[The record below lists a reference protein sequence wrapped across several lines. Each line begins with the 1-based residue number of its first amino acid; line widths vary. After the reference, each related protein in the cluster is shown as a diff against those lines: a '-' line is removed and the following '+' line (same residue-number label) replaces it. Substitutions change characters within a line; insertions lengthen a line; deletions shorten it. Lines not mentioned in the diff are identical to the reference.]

1 VSVVLRFRWPVEPT
15 PGPAALR
22 YGDPPGAG
30 GGAVDVTG
38 ALAVD
43 LTPAD
48 PGVVLVAT
56 GVIALD
62 LIDADGARAVIAQK
76 QGAATARPVTI
87 AQKQMQPA
95 RHRSTLAHTT
105 AAPLGAACRLAQ
117 QQMQRASRASGVVH
131 QHGLPLASAAHVRHA
146 DTLRTRRALR
156 PAHQHGTPTVTA
168 ARLPLA
174 EALRIRPPIIARHA
188 QALPRRCAA
197 SVRNHQAQATVTG
210 RGVPHQHMLPLP
222 VGWWQGTY
230 PWPDPPPPWWAPSG
244 PVALRFCKLADGSH
258 ALRFGPCVVVPP
270 AAGIIPVLE
279 FYAVLNTFTLV
290 RADNGT
296 PVDALDFSA
305 SLDVESWCWGW
316 SATVPAAQMAL
327 VRSPALGDHVEL
339 IATLNGI
346 ALRLVVERIGR
357 DRRFGSSA
365 LKVSGRGRAAW
376 LADPHSPILTRYNTT
391 LRTAQQLLADALTTN
406 GVPIGWAIDWRIPDW
421 SVPAGAWSHTGT
433 YIDAATRIS
442 EAGGGYVQA
451 HNTDQTLLIL
461 PRYPSMPWDWPA
473 ATPDIQIPEDACE
486 VEGIEWQDKP
496 AYNAVWIS
504 GQESG
509 RRDRIKRAGTAADR
523 PAPSIV
529 DPLATAPEMTRAR
542 GGAILGDTGRQA
554 HITLRLPVLPETG
567 IIKPGN
573 LVRYTESGNTHLGM
587 SRAVTVDVGFPEMW
601 QTIKLE
607 THELEPI

>member
-1 VSVVLRFRWPVEPT
+1 VSVDLRFRWPVQPT
-15 PGPAALR
+15 PGPVALR
-22 YGDPPGAG
+22 YGDPPGSG

-38 ALAVD
+38 TLAVD

-62 LIDADGARAVIAQK
+62 LIDADGARAAIAQQ
-76 QGAATARPVTI
+76 QGTATARPVVI
-87 AQKQMQPA
+87 AQQQMQPA
-95 RHRSTLAHTT
+95 RHRSALGHTT
-105 AAPLGAACRLAQ
+105 AAPLGAACRVVQ
-117 QQMQRASRASGVVH
+117 QQMQRASRASRAVH
-131 QHGLPLASAAHVRHA
+131 QHGLRLATRASARHA
-146 DTLRTRRALR
+146 DTIRTRRALH
-156 PAHQHGTPTVTA
+156 PPHQHGTPTGTP
-168 ARLPLA
+168 ARLPLS
-174 EALRIRPPIIARHA
+174 EALRIRPPVIARHA
-188 QALPRRCAA
+188 HALPLRHAVTA
-197 SVRNHQAQATVTG
+197 RNHQATPTATG

-230 PWPDPPPPWWAPSG
+230 PWPEPPPPPWSG
-244 PVALRFCKLADGSH
+244 PVVLRFCKLADGTH

-270 AAGIIPVLE
+270 PAGIIPVLE
-279 FYAVLNTFTLV
+279 FYAVINTFTLV

-305 SLDVESWCWGW
+305 SLDVDSWCWGW

-376 LADPHSPILTRYNTT
+376 LAEPHSPIVTRYNAT

-406 GVPIGWAIDWRIPDW
+406 GVPIGWALDWRIPGW

-496 AYNAVWIS
+496 SYNVVWIS

-529 DPLATAPEMTRAR
+529 DPLATATEMTRAR
-542 GGAILGDTGRQA
+542 GGAVLGDTGRQA

-573 LVRYTESGNTHLGM
+573 LVRYTESGNTHLGL
-587 SRAVTVDVGFPEMW
+587 SRAVSVDVGFPEIW